1 MTFLVSCG
9 SSKTVVKRTI
19 PTKTVAKAPGLKTL
33 SSHYSGNVNGQ
44 IKEILKDAEKYLGA
58 PYKYAGNTSAGFDCS
73 GLVSKVFDENK
84 MKLPR
89 RSEDQSKEGRE
100 ISIKE
105 AKPGDLVFFATSG
118 GSRVSHVGIIHDIG
132 KFRDGFQKR
141 IRGLSASPCEHA
153 CAAAQEIHSHAF
165 DSRMMS
171 FFAPLLEYCTAGHHA
186 GLQNGI
192 PTPVSPQG
200 SLREAL
206 TRRVDDIDKYK
217 PFMRSFALR
226 PTTNS

>member
-1 MTFLVSCG
+1 MKNLFFFVFASTVLVSCG
-9 SSKTVVKRTI
+9 SSKPVVKRSV
-19 PTKTVAKAPGLKTL
+19 PTKSVAKAPGLKTL

-58 PYKYAGNTSAGFDCS
+58 PYKYAGNSSAGFDCS

-89 RSEDQSKEGRE
+89 RSEDQSKAGRE

-132 KFRDGFQKR
+132 NNGEVTF
-141 IRGLSASPCEHA
+141 
-153 CAAAQEIHSHAF
+153 IHS
-165 DSRMMS
+165 STS
-171 FFAPLLEYCTAGHHA
+171 KGVIISSLNESYWNKSYLFA
-186 GLQNGI
+186 
-192 PTPVSPQG
+192 
-200 SLREAL
+200 
-206 TRRVDDIDKYK
+206 RRV
-217 PFMRSFALR
+217 L
-226 PTTNS
+226 